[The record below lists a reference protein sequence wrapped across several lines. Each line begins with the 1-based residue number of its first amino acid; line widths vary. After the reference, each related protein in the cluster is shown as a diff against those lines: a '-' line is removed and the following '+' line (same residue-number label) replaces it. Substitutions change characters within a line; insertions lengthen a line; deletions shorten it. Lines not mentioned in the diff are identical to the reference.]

1 MKKSLVLLKKAELK
15 KLAKVLPSWTINA
28 KETEL
33 SQTLTFENHLDA
45 LVCIAR
51 ITVHAQVLNHH
62 PEIVFTYKKLK
73 IKLTTH
79 DLKGITQLD
88 VEFAKRIDTLE
99 SKRG

>member
-1 MKKSLVLLKKAELK
+1 MKTKNALLKKAELK
-15 KLAKVLPSWTINA
+15 KLSKVLPLWTLNT

-33 SQTLTFENHLDA
+33 SQTLTFANHLDA

-62 PEIVFTYKKLK
+62 PEITFTYKKLK

-79 DLKGITQLD
+79 DLKGLSQLD
-88 VEFAKRIDTLE
+88 VEFAKKIDTLE
-99 SKRG
+99 TKRG

>member
-1 MKKSLVLLKKAELK
+1 MKTKNVLLKKVELK
-15 KLAKVLPSWTINA
+15 KLAKVLPSWTLNT

-33 SQTLTFENHLDA
+33 SQSMTFENHLNA
-45 LVCIAR
+45 LVYIAR

-79 DLKGITQLD
+79 ELKGISSLD
-88 VEFAKRIDTLE
+88 VEFAKRIDTVT
-99 SKRG
+99 KRG